1 MGTGIFDFA
10 YFIATIFLVIGLK
23 RLSSPKT
30 AVNGNLMGAV
40 GMGIGILAALFYP
53 LDGAPNNYIWIIVGL
68 IAGTIIGWVSAL
80 RVKMT
85 GMPQMVSIFNGL
97 GGASAMILGII
108 EFLRPDTRNTDW
120 LNQTNVLFTI
130 FVGAVAFSGSIL
142 AWLKL
147 DGIVNDKKLKLPAH
161 QYINIILLIASIAS
175 MVFAYYQPS
184 TLSTLICAAVCLI
197 YGWSFVAPIGGADM
211 PVVIAYLN
219 SITGISSASAG
230 LLFGNQFMVVGGI
243 LVGASGVI
251 LTVMMCAAMNRSVG
265 NVFFG
270 DFSASG
276 AASSEGSGATGGT
289 VVQTSASDVAVILK
303 YSTQVLMVPGYG
315 LAVSQAQK
323 IAKELEDAVGK
334 DGVEVFYGIH
344 PVAGRMPGHM
354 NVLLAE
360 ANISYDKLLDL
371 EEANSKM
378 PEIDMVLVVGANDV
392 VNPAAVED
400 KSSNIYG
407 MPVLEV
413 WKAKQCVVFKRGMA
427 TGYAGI
433 ENPLFYKPNTKM
445 LFGDA
450 KASLKSI
457 IDELKGM

>member
-1 MGTGIFDFA
+1 MGIFDII
-10 YFIATIFLVIGLK
+10 YFVSTILLILGLK
-23 RLSSPKT
+23 KLGSPKT
-30 AVNGNLMGAV
+30 AVKGNLLGAF
-40 GMGIGILAALFYP
+40 GMGLGILAALFYP
-53 LDGAPNNYIWIIVGL
+53 LEGADNNYVWIIIALL
-68 IAGTIIGWVSAL
+68 IGSAIGWVSAL
-80 RVKMT
+80 KVKMT

-97 GGASAMILGII
+97 GGLSAMILGVI
-108 EFLRPDTRNTDW
+108 EFLKVETRATDV
-120 LNQTNVLFTI
+120 LNQSNVLFTV
-130 FVGAVAFSGSIL
+130 FVGAIAFSGSIL

-147 DGIVNDKKLKLPAH
+147 DGLVSDKKIKLPYH
-161 QYINIILLIASIAS
+161 QWINVLLLLLSIAS
-175 MVFAYYQPS
+175 LVYAYYTPS
-184 TLSTLICAAVCLI
+184 IISVGIASLVCLI

-211 PVVIAYLN
+211 PVVIAFLN

-230 LLFGNQFMVVGGI
+230 LLFGNQFMVLGGI

-251 LTVMMCAAMNRSVG
+251 LTMMMCTAMNRSVFS
-265 NVFFG
+265 VFFG
-270 DFSASG
+270 DFSGSGLAAAGATASG
-276 AASSEGSGATGGT
+276 GVTT
-289 VVQTSASDVAVILK
+289 QTNASDLAVILK
-303 YSTQVLMVPGYG
+303 YSKQIMMIPGYG

-323 IAKELEDAVGK
+323 TAKELEDILAK
-334 DGVEVFYGIH
+334 DGVEVYYGIH

-371 EEANSKM
+371 EEANTKM
-378 PEIDMVLVVGANDV
+378 DEIDAVLVVGANDV

-413 WKAKQCVVFKRGMA
+413 WRAKQVVVFKRGMA

-457 IDELKGM
+457 MDELKGM

>member
-1 MGTGIFDFA
+1 MAIFDII
-10 YFIATIFLVIGLK
+10 YMISTVLLIVGLK

-30 AVNGNLMGAV
+30 AVSGNLLGAV
-40 GMGIGILAALFYP
+40 GMGLGILASLFYP
-53 LDGAPNNYIWIIVGL
+53 LENPPNNYAWIVLGL
-68 IAGTIIGWVSAL
+68 VVGTIIGWVSAL
-80 RVKMT
+80 RVQMT

-108 EFLRPDTRNTDW
+108 EFMKDETKVTTG
-120 LNQTNVLFTI
+120 LNQSNVLFTI

-147 DGIVNDKKLKLPAH
+147 DGKVNDKKIKLPAH
-161 QYINIILLIASIAS
+161 QWINVVLLIASIGS
-175 MVFAYYQPS
+175 MVYAYSNPS
-184 TLSTLICAAVCLI
+184 LISTLICAAICLI

-243 LVGASGVI
+243 LVGASGII
-251 LTVMMCAAMNRSVG
+251 LTLLMCQAMNRSVS

-276 AASSEGSGATGGT
+276 TSTSNGSTSGGVT
-289 VVQTSASDVAVILK
+289 VQTSASDTAVILK
-303 YSTQVLMVPGYG
+303 YSQQVLMVPGYG

-323 IAKELEDAVGK
+323 LAKELEDSLAK
-334 DGVEVFYGIH
+334 DGVVVYYGIH

-360 ANISYDKLLDL
+360 ANIEYDKLLDL

-378 PEIDMVLVVGANDV
+378 NEIDIVLVVGANDV

-400 KSSNIYG
+400 KTSNIYG

-413 WKAKQCVVFKRGMA
+413 WKAKQVVVFKRGMA

-450 KASLKSI
+450 KASLKAI